1 MKLNRNHATL
11 VVVLV
16 LLACAV
22 GLYIW
27 HNSRSAVSNDGPVAD
42 APDAQGNV
50 EPDTNTVAAS
60 GDPLNSAG
68 TSAPQ
73 QGGAPGGM
81 VDGASGLGAGD
92 DQAPV
97 GQNAND
103 MKSMD
108 AAAEQ
113 LRQAA
118 CFPREQLMP
127 EELLPQDNSSTWAQ
141 VNPQGQG
148 SLKGKSFLQAG
159 WATGIN
165 TVGSSNRNPSLD
177 LRSETPNPQVPVSP
191 WMNSTIEPDT
201 SRRPLEIG
209 GCA

>member
-16 LLACAV
+16 LIACAV

-27 HNSRSAVSNDGPVAD
+27 NNSRDAVSNDGPVQTES
-42 APDAQGNV
+42 QGNV

-68 TSAPQ
+68 TSAPM

-81 VDGASGLGAGD
+81 VDGAPSSGAGD
-92 DQAPV
+92 NEAPI
-97 GQNAND
+97 GQNSND

-148 SLKGKSFLQAG
+148 SLKNKSFLQAS
-159 WATGIN
+159 WATGVN
-165 TVGSSNRNPSLD
+165 TVGSSLRNSSLD
-177 LRSETPNPQVPVSP
+177 LRSEVPNPQVPVSP

-201 SRRPLEIG
+201 GRKSLEIG